1 MSNRIKLLQTHPDAY
16 KAIMGLE
23 TYVVNSGINK
33 THLELIK
40 IRASQ
45 INGCAYCLDM
55 HTRDALKHG
64 ESQQRI
70 FVLNAWRDTSFF
82 TPEEQIILTLTEEIT
97 LISHAG
103 VSDKTY
109 EQAVSLLG
117 EDYLATIIM
126 AVSTINVWNRI
137 SISTRLEPAKASV

>member
-1 MSNRIKLLQTHPDAY
+1 MSNRIKLLQAHPDAY
-16 KAIMGLE
+16 KAVMGLE
-23 TYVVNSGINK
+23 NYVVNSGLNK

-82 TPEEQIILTLTEEIT
+82 TSEEQAVLALTEEIT
-97 LISHAG
+97 QISHAG

-109 EQAVSLLG
+109 EQAASVLG
-117 EDYLATIIM
+117 DDYLAKVIM
-126 AVSTINVWNRI
+126 AITVINVWNRI
-137 SISTRLEPAKASV
+137 SVSTRLEPAKAIA